1 MTLCFRVHGT
11 DLKAIPEWL
20 SVEYSFDAQEPR
32 FYNVWIVPW
41 IAEVALV
48 LGTLELDESVAGW
61 IAHLESV
68 GFEDVVQVSCFEF
81 FSPRA
86 DRER

>member
-1 MTLCFRVHGT
+1 MTLCFRANGT

-20 SVEYSFDAQEPR
+20 SVEYSFDAQLR
-32 FYNVWIVPW
+32 FYSVWVVPW
-41 IAEVALV
+41 ISEVALV
-48 LGTLELDESVAGW
+48 LGTLELDGSVAGW